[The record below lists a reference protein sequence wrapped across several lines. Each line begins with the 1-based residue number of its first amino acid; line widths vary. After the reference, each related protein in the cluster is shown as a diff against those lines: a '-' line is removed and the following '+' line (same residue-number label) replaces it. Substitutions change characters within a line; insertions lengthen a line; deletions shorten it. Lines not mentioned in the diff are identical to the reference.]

1 MCKADEGGS
10 ILNVQSKNFSER
22 VISGVFVLRYAKG
35 ARGERELIALF
46 SEKGFSVIRAAGSG
60 VNSLSPDMLVFRKG
74 VQYAFECKAWDSGSL
89 AIQKEKFKALKE
101 WEENTGIT
109 TFIAWRIS
117 RVGWKFIYLSELE
130 ENPKSYTVTMTKALA
145 IDRSLDRLL

>member
-1 MCKADEGGS
+1 M
-10 ILNVQSKNFSER
+10 
-22 VISGVFVLRYAKG
+22 LRYAKG

-60 VNSLSPDMLVFRKG
+60 VNSLSPDLLVFRKG
-74 VQYAFECKAWDSGSL
+74 VQYAFECKAWDSGSV
-89 AIQKEKFKALKE
+89 AIEREKFKSLKE

-117 RVGWKFIYLSELE
+117 RIGWKFIYLSELE